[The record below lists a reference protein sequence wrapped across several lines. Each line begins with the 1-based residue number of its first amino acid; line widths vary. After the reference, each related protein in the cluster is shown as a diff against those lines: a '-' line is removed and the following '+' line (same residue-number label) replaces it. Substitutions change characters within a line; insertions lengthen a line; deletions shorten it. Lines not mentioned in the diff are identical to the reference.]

1 MSETCPTVKI
11 DADNEQGFAVI
22 NESDFD
28 ADTQTIFSSEAKD
41 EKVAMSKAELHAAL
55 DEKGIAH
62 KPSMSKA
69 ELQAMLD
76 DAQ

>member
-1 MSETCPTVKI
+1 MENTCPTVQI
-11 DADNEQGFAVI
+11 AADNEQGFVVI

-28 ADTQTIFSSEAKD
+28 PDTQTIFGSEAKD
-41 EKVAMSKAELHAAL
+41 EKVAMSKAELQAAL

-62 KPSMSKA
+62 KPAMSKA
-69 ELQAMLD
+69 ELQSMLD